1 MSQSDKRNETRRN
14 EAKLAQSATQ
24 EKIQS
29 LPNPKIYI
37 KFNCFHYKVKYVKQ
51 HLKN

>member
-29 LPNPKIYI
+29 MPNRKIKKNVIDFTI
-37 KFNCFHYKVKYVKQ
+37 K
-51 HLKN
+51 